1 MADQG
6 LSLILCCKCGVQIY
20 SNTANMCFTCL
31 SSEADIAEHI
41 DRQNTVTFCPK
52 CERYLNPPS
61 NWVSAEPESPELL
74 SLCIKKI
81 RGLKKGLE
89 VRNARFMWTEPHSR
103 RISIEITVQGTL
115 QTGDRVEQQ
124 IPINFTVHTQQCT
137 SCTRNAAKDF
147 WNACVQVR
155 QKVDHKK
162 TLLHLEQVILR
173 SGAHKTCSNIKQVSG
188 GIDFFF
194 STRSQAVTFVNFLSK
209 RSPCRYQTAQH
220 LKSHDVNNN
229 TYNYKYTF
237 SVEIAPVCKNDIV
250 CLSRAQSQKLG
261 GISQLCVVSKVTDA
275 IHLIDPLTCQV
286 CYVDSKAYFSSP
298 FMSITT
304 QKRFSPFVVLEIEE
318 QRDDSSQMN
327 SSKKSYTTSSTSYP
341 VGAKLSQKHSPVSV
355 WVMKD
360 PSNET
365 GLVQL
370 DNESDCGII
379 HTRSHLGRIL
389 HPGDKVLGLDLRNC
403 NINNTEFEKLPED
416 KIPDIILVLRPSQS
430 KNAAGDKNNGPSK
443 RKRIRKH
450 SLNAAD
456 SECDT
461 STQAVNTNFSSSEDE
476 YVSFG
481 EEDEDETLEFFN
493 MDTSFDEPNEGTSL
507 N

>member
-89 VRNARFMWTEPHSR
+89 VRNARFIWTEPHSR

-304 QKRFSPFVVLEIEE
+304 QKHFSPFVVLEIEE

-430 KNAAGDKNNGPSK
+430 KNTAGDKNNGPSK

-450 SLNAAD
+450 SLNVAD

>member
-1 MADQG
+1 
-6 LSLILCCKCGVQIY
+6 
-20 SNTANMCFTCL
+20 MCFTCL
-31 SSEADIAEHI
+31 SSDADIAEHI
-41 DRQNTVTFCPK
+41 DRQNTITFCPK

-81 RGLKKGLE
+81 RGIKKGLD
-89 VRNARFMWTEPHSR
+89 VRSARFIWTEPHSR
-103 RISIEITVQGTL
+103 RISIEVTVQGTL

-124 IPINFTVHTQQCT
+124 IPIDFTVHTQQCT
-137 SCTRNAAKDF
+137 SCTRSAAKDY

-173 SGAHKTCSNIKQVSG
+173 SGMNKTCSNIKQVSG

-209 RSPCRYQTAQH
+209 RSPCRCQTAQH

-237 SVEIAPVCKNDIV
+237 SLEIAPVCKNDIV

-261 GISQLCVVSKVTDA
+261 GINQLCVVSKVTDA
-275 IHLIDPLTCQV
+275 IHLIDPFTCQV
-286 CYVDSKAYFSSP
+286 CYVDSKAYFASP

-304 QKRFSPFVVLEIEE
+304 QKHLSSFVVLEIEE
-318 QRDDSSQMN
+318 QRDDCSQMG
-327 SSKKSYTTSSTSYP
+327 SSRKSYTTSSTSYP
-341 VGAKLSQKHSPVSV
+341 VGAKLSKKHSPVSV

-360 PSNET
+360 PTNET
-365 GLVQL
+365 GAIQL
-370 DNESDCGII
+370 DNESDSGMI

-430 KNAAGDKNNGPSK
+430 KNTAGEKNNGPSK
-443 RKRIRKH
+443 HKRIRKH
-450 SLNAAD
+450 SLTTAD

-461 STQAVNTNFSSSEDE
+461 SSQVVCTNSSSSEDD
-476 YVSFG
+476 YVSFD
-481 EEDEDETLEFFN
+481 EEDEDATLEFPI
-493 MDTSFDEPNEGTSL
+493 MDVNFEVYTDDNNLLSDKRART
-507 N
+507 